1 VCVSVIESILIW
13 SDAIKALRALN
24 LVLMPS
30 TFTVAMF
37 MLLEGGWGVGLGTP
51 SGAAAVLGGVLY
63 INEGKLGRTSV
74 GASATTRK

>member
-30 TFTVAMF
+30 AFTVAMF
-37 MLLEGGWGVGLGTP
+37 MLLEGGWGVGLGSLP
-51 SGAAAVLGGVLY
+51 GAATVLGGVLY
-63 INEGKLGRTSV
+63 INGGKLGRTSV